1 MITVLCDQHVF
12 HWELLSRYG
21 VQNFKFHNV
30 ELLFY
35 FINDKK
41 PYFLVI
47 KLKPS
52 IICTVFSMYD
62 KTLMQVFN
70 ILDYSG

>member
-1 MITVLCDQHVF
+1 M
-12 HWELLSRYG
+12 
-21 VQNFKFHNV
+21 
-30 ELLFY
+30 
-35 FINDKK
+35 
-41 PYFLVI
+41 FLVI